1 MASTEPEKCFT
12 CFRRTDK
19 FIRITEQDGVS
30 GEDLQEIF
38 IKHFWFTK
46 NQFHNKTVCTTCWER
61 IDDFHRF
68 YCEVEKMH
76 TAELLA
82 VKEELPD
89 EVEDDLATKMEDEEE
104 PDQGESD
111 VFAEAL
117 CKVEH
122 AGDASNSSH
131 SSDEEDDEDDDD
143 DDEDEDYVDPMDK
156 KGSDSESEVP
166 LAKRKA
172 TRKLQKH
179 KKSNVRKRVPFSFS
193 CKLCVDAGTENDE
206 PFTTFY
212 RLSKHFREVHKS
224 PPFVMCCGRRYSS
237 RRGLGHHFKKHP
249 TMKNISKRCVECNIY
264 FRSEHGLAK
273 HLFLIHTPED
283 QKQFKCDLCLK
294 AFADEE
300 LLRIHINWHFQVQQK
315 DHYCAE
321 CDRYFISAI
330 NLASHNEM
338 QHQTPLAA
346 TKPDLDDDASNDSD
360 QSESESKVKGTPES
374 IAKEEEIIH
383 KILTLNCSACDVV
396 ADTFQLLKK
405 HGRDAHGLKLMTI
418 VCCERRFSR
427 RSRLYEHCLFHLKPD
442 AFECELCKKRF
453 PDSNALQHHKWWM
466 HTPASERPFKC
477 DICGNKFMKEYLLKQ
492 HIQRHVEQERKVFQ
506 CQLCDRALSTASQLR
521 AHMQS
526 LHGEASA
533 WVCDVCAKGFSH
545 RSVLERHRLSHTPE
559 GLAKMMEQCTNCN
572 RWYSN
577 RKSFIKHRRRCG
589 VAQPVK
595 CDQCDHTAVNDVALK
610 THQKLRHTDR
620 PKYPCTYCGKEF
632 SRELRLKE
640 HEANHA
646 GIVLYK
652 CEFCPRMCN
661 SSSNMYTHKKVAH
674 PEQWAQRVAAR
685 FGPPPTVPQ

>member
-1 MASTEPEKCFT
+1 MALTEPEKCFT
-12 CFRRTDK
+12 CFRRTDN
-19 FIRITEQDGVS
+19 FIRITDQDGVS
-30 GEDLQEIF
+30 GEDRQEIF
-38 IKHFWFTK
+38 AKHFWFTK
-46 NQFHNKTVCTTCWER
+46 DQFHNKTVCTSCWER

-68 YCEVEKMH
+68 YCDVEKMH
-76 TAELLA
+76 ATELMEIKKELLDEPED
-82 VKEELPD
+82 VLDTKMIPGEPD
-89 EVEDDLATKMEDEEE
+89 EF
-104 PDQGESD
+104 ESE

-122 AGDASNSSH
+122 TEKVSH
-131 SSDEEDDEDDDD
+131 TEDEEDEVDEDDDD
-143 DDEDEDYVDPMDK
+143 DDDEDYVDPTEK
-156 KGSDSESEVP
+156 KSSESESEVP
-166 LAKRKA
+166 LAKRKVV
-172 TRKLQKH
+172 
-179 KKSNVRKRVPFSFS
+179 VRKTRNRQIRHLNFSYS
-193 CKLCVDAGTENDE
+193 CKICIDAKAENVE
-206 PFTTFY
+206 PFESFY
-212 RLSKHFREVHKS
+212 RLSKHFQEEHEC
-224 PPFVMCCGRRYSS
+224 PAFVMCCGRKYSS
-237 RRGLGHHFKKHP
+237 QRGLGQHFRKRP
-249 TMKNISKRCVECNIY
+249 SMKSITKRCLECNIC
-264 FRSEHGLAK
+264 FRDEKGLAK
-273 HLFLIHTPED
+273 HLFLVHTPED

-300 LLRIHINWHFQVQQK
+300 LLRIHINWHFQVQQR

-321 CDRYFISAI
+321 CDRYFISAV
-330 NLASHNEM
+330 NLESHNET
-338 QHQTPLAA
+338 QHRAPQKVA
-346 TKPDLDDDASNDSD
+346 KPEQPDDDASNDSD
-360 QSESESKVKGTPES
+360 QSESETKIKGTPES

-383 KILTLNCSACDVV
+383 KILTLNCSECDAV
-396 ADTFQLLKK
+396 AETFQLLKK
-405 HGRDAHGLKLMTI
+405 HGREVHGLKSMTI

-427 RSRLYEHCLFHLKPD
+427 RSRLYEHCLIHQKPD

-453 PDSNALQHHKWWM
+453 PDSSALRHHKWWM

-506 CQLCDRALSTASQLR
+506 CQQCDRSLSTASQLR
-521 AHMQS
+521 SHMQS

-533 WVCDVCAKGFSH
+533 WVCDVCAKGFTH

-589 VAQPVK
+589 VSQPVQ
-595 CDQCDHTAVNDVALK
+595 CDQCTHIAVNDVALK
-610 THQKLRHTDR
+610 THQKLRHTNR
-620 PKYPCTYCGKEF
+620 PKYPCSYCGKEF

-674 PEQWAQRVAAR
+674 PEQWAQRLAAR
-685 FGPPPTVPQ
+685 FGPPPTLPQ